1 MCIRDRCNGDLGSAS
16 ASAAGGTGSVSL
28 DWGGADEN
36 ALSAGTY
43 TVTATDDNG
52 CTATADATVSEPSAV
67 SIVTTTFDPACYGE
81 STGQANITMS
91 GGVSPYTL
99 EIWTLLPV
107 FGWTPYVVLQTDTL
121 EIVGTSPTG
130 NWDPTGLIGPAGTLY
145 SGPYAPAG
153 DYYGVMTDA
162 NGCTVTSATETI
174 SNPAELT
181 VSALSLIHI

>member
-1 MCIRDRCNGDLGSAS
+1 
-16 ASAAGGTGSVSL
+16 
-28 DWGGADEN
+28 
-36 ALSAGTY
+36 
-43 TVTATDDNG
+43 
-52 CTATADATVSEPSAV
+52 
-67 SIVTTTFDPACYGE
+67 
-81 STGQANITMS
+81 MS

-181 VSALSLIHI
+181 VSATATDALCNGGTGSASASATGGTGSVSLDWGGADENALSAGTYTVCLLYTSDAADE